1 MLSAAVRSQAGSSM
15 STDLYSTPDKAEAA
29 FYRAF
34 ERGDLHAMMDVWS
47 NDEGIVCIHP
57 GAPRLQGQEQV
68 REGWRQI
75 LENSTG
81 LKFVLAD
88 VQAIESELLSVRV
101 VREEINIE
109 GQLSGV
115 MLATNIYRRVDG
127 GWRMML
133 HHASPEPDQFYDELE
148 VQYEDVVLH

>member
-1 MLSAAVRSQAGSSM
+1 M
-15 STDLYSTPDKAEAA
+15 STNHYSTPDKAEAA
-29 FYRAF
+29 FYEAF
-34 ERGDLHAMMDVWS
+34 QRGDLHSMMDVWS
-47 NDEGIVCIHP
+47 NHEGIVCIHP
-57 GAPRLQGQEQV
+57 GAPRLQGPEQV

-75 LENSTG
+75 LENSTE
-81 LKFVLAD
+81 LEFALTD
-88 VQAIESELLSVRV
+88 VQEIADEWLSIHV

-115 MLATNIYRRVDG
+115 MLTTNIYRRGDD

-148 VQYEDVVLH
+148 AQYEDVVLH